1 MENQQNDTPSGS
13 DSASDFRI
21 LLVEDNDINRKVAL
35 GQLNR
40 LGFRADTSTNG
51 REAIEA
57 LAKVPYE
64 IVLMDC
70 QMPEMD
76 GYEATRE
83 IRRREREGL
92 ELERAPVRIIAITAH
107 AMKGD
112 REKCLEAGMDDY
124 LAKPIKTAGLK
135 AVLDRWIPACRD
147 RSKTPSAEGGNERSA
162 QSDSTDTNEPP
173 VDMERLREMGVDD
186 DELVRELVDLYY
198 EQAEGLLKQLEHAVQ
213 SGEADDVKQFSHKL
227 CGASAT
233 CGMNAIVPFLRQLE
247 SMGDRGELDGAEK
260 LCRMVSVRYTEIQEF
275 LNSELK
281 RS

>member
-1 MENQQNDTPSGS
+1 MKNQQNDTPSDS
-13 DSASDFRI
+13 DSASDIRI
-21 LLVEDNDINRKVAL
+21 LLVEDNEINRKVAL

-40 LGFRADTSTNG
+40 LGFSADIATNG
-51 REAIEA
+51 REAVEA
-57 LAKVPYE
+57 HAKAPYD

-83 IRRREREGL
+83 IRRRESEGL
-92 ELERAPVRIIAITAH
+92 ALERTPVRVIAITAH

-135 AVLDRWIPACRD
+135 ALLDRWVPTCRE
-147 RSKTPSAEGGNERSA
+147 RSETPSAVESNEPLV
-162 QSDSTDTNEPP
+162 QSDSTDTKEPP
-173 VDMERLREMGVDD
+173 VDMDRLREMGVDD
-186 DELVRELVDLYY
+186 DELVQELVDLYY
-198 EQAEGLLKQLEHAVQ
+198 SQAEGLIKQLEHAVQ
-213 SGEADDVKQFSHKL
+213 TGEAQDIKQFSHKL

-247 SMGDRGELDGAEK
+247 SMGDSGELDGAEK
-260 LCRMVSVRYTEIQEF
+260 LCSIVSRQYIEIQNF
-275 LNSELK
+275 LNAELK
-281 RS
+281 HS